1 MKFTKLT
8 LAITFI
14 AASAFLC
21 ACDDSS
27 SAKDEASENN
37 ATPTQTP
44 PQSNAFKTNEKFTY
58 VFTLNEKECGWKIDI
73 TDMQF
78 KFSSSTTVK
87 ITTKDANGSETVTGI
102 YRESIDEDGYKYYL
116 IQIKDL
122 EGVTLEYYP
131 KASVTVISNELMQ
144 YLTGS
149 ESAVKSLESE
159 FCAE

>member
-8 LAITFI
+8 LAITFV

-27 SAKDEASENN
+27 SAKDDAPAET
-37 ATPTQTP
+37 TPTQTP
-44 PQSNAFKTNEKFTY
+44 PQTNSFSTNEKFTY

-131 KASVTVISNELMQ
+131 KASVIVTSNELMQ

>member
-8 LAITFI
+8 LAITFV

-27 SAKDEASENN
+27 SAKDDASENN

-44 PQSNAFKTNEKFTY
+44 PQSNTFTTNEKFTY

-78 KFSSSTTVK
+78 NFSSSTTVK

-122 EGVTLEYYP
+122 EGVTLKYYP
-131 KASVTVISNELMQ
+131 NEAVIITSNELAQ

-149 ESAVKSLESE
+149 ESTVKSLESE